1 MALLTVLDHASV
13 AVFALT
19 GALAASRSQL
29 DLAGFVF
36 IACLTALGGGT
47 ARDLILDRTPLWVAD
62 ASYLAT
68 ATSAAILV
76 FLTAHLFESRYRLLV
91 WLDGLALAVAVAA
104 GVGVATDLGASWPVV
119 MVMGMLTG
127 CFGGMARDV
136 VCNEVPLVLKQG
148 ELYVS
153 CALAGAGVAVL
164 VLNAGG
170 GRAWALIIAAAVV
183 FALRAG
189 SLALGWRLPVYH
201 SHPPRP
207 ESPKR

>member
-1 MALLTVLDHASV
+1 MVLLTVLDHASV
-13 AVFALT
+13 VVFALT

-36 IACLTALGGGT
+36 ISCLTALGGGT

-62 ASYLAT
+62 ASYLGSAT
-68 ATSAAILV
+68 CAAVLV

-104 GVGVATDLGASWPVV
+104 GVGVATDMGAHWPVV

-153 CALAGAGVAVL
+153 CALAGSGVAVL
-164 VLNAGG
+164 VINAGG
-170 GRAWALIIAAAVV
+170 GRSLALIIAACVV

-201 SHPPRP
+201 SRPPRP